1 MSWTHFKITEFGIR
15 TTPKVN
21 VVVAVIGTWYPKVNI
36 LTIEKNNPAHLGE
49 PFDVLKYQV
58 TDGTLVSNVTNL
70 VVDCPPDLLVS
81 PTSSNDTV
89 VAATEIT
96 YDVIDNIPYSNGVD
110 RIRIVDFEN
119 IGSLELNGIGIFPG
133 VTIFHY
139 DFENLKYTTNLGI
152 GIPYQKIQYQVGN
165 SAGFNPTIYE
175 LEYNIAGLSSLME
188 LTEDTGQT
196 DMDIDNPPN
205 PDTNYKEATF
215 KITNGVPFAEAEI
228 EIIINLAATAF
239 PGGGSQNSVIVTAN
253 GTSFDY
259 QANTTETKTV
269 TLDADGE
276 CLFELQSGF
285 LIGDVVTGDITFN
298 LLTIDSDP
306 LLVHGMNNS
315 VLYTYS
321 F

>member
-1 MSWTHFKITEFGIR
+1 MAWTHFKITEFGIR

-21 VVVAVIGTWYPKVNI
+21 GVVAVIGTWYPHVNI
-36 LTIEKNNPAHLGE
+36 LSIEKNNPTHLGE

-58 TDGTLVSNVTNL
+58 TDGTLVSNIANL

-110 RIRIVDFEN
+110 RIRIVAFELA
-119 IGSLELNGIGIFPG
+119 GSLQLNGINVFPG
-133 VTIFHY
+133 IVVFHY
-139 DFENLKYTTNLGI
+139 DFENLKYTTDLGI
-152 GIPYQKIQYQVGN
+152 GVPYQKIQYQVGN
-165 SAGFNPTIYE
+165 SSGFNPTIYE
-175 LEYNIAGLSSLME
+175 LDYNIVGLSSLME

-196 DMDIDNPPN
+196 DMDVDNPPN

-215 KITNGVPFAEAEI
+215 KITNGVPFADAEI
-228 EIIINLAATAF
+228 EIIINLAASAF

-306 LLVHGMNNS
+306 LLVDNGNDS
-315 VLYTYS
+315 VVYTYS

>member
-1 MSWTHFKITEFGIR
+1 MAWTHFKITEFGIR

-21 VVVAVIGTWYPKVNI
+21 GVVAVIGTWYPKVNI

-58 TDGTLVSNVTNL
+58 TDGEIVSNTANL
-70 VVDCPPDLLVS
+70 VVDCPPDLS
-81 PTSSNDTV
+81 IAPTSSNQNIT
-89 VAATEIT
+89 AAVSTT

-152 GIPYQKIQYQVGN
+152 GVPYQKIQYQVGN
-165 SAGFNPTIYE
+165 SAGFNPTIYK

-188 LTEDTGQT
+188 LTEDTGQV
-196 DMDIDNPPN
+196 DFDIDNPPN

-215 KITNGVPFAEAEI
+215 KITNGVPFADAEI

-239 PGGGSQNSVIVTAN
+239 PGGGSQNSVIITAN

-259 QANTTETKTV
+259 QANTTVTKTI

-298 LLTIDSDP
+298 LLSIDSDP
-306 LLVHGMNNS
+306 LLVNGLNNS
-315 VLYTYS
+315 VIYTYS

>member
-21 VVVAVIGTWYPKVNI
+21 GVVAVIGTWYPKANI

-58 TDGTLVSNVTNL
+58 TDGQLTSNTANII
-70 VVDCPPDLLVS
+70 VDCPPNILVE
-81 PTSSNDTV
+81 PTSSNDV
-89 VAATEIT
+89 VTAAVSTT
-96 YDVIDNIPYSNGVD
+96 YDVIDNIPYSSGVD

-152 GIPYQKIQYQVGN
+152 GVPYQKIQYQVGN

-188 LTEDTGQT
+188 LTEDTGQV
-196 DMDIDNPPN
+196 DFDVDNPPN

-239 PGGGSQNSVIVTAN
+239 PGGGSPNSVIVTAN
-253 GTSFDY
+253 GVSFDY
-259 QANTTETKTV
+259 QANVTETKTV

-298 LLTIDSDP
+298 LLSINSDP
-306 LLVHGMNNS
+306 LLVDSGNDS
-315 VLYTYS
+315 VIYTYS

>member
-1 MSWTHFKITEFGIR
+1 MAWTHFKITEFGIR

-21 VVVAVIGTWYPKVNI
+21 GVVAVVGTWYPHVNI
-36 LTIEKNNPAHLGE
+36 LSIEKNNPTHLGE

-58 TDGTLVSNVTNL
+58 TDGTLVSNIANL

-110 RIRIVDFEN
+110 RIRIVAFELA
-119 IGSLELNGIGIFPG
+119 GSLQLNGINVFPG
-133 VTIFHY
+133 IVVFHY
-139 DFENLKYTTNLGI
+139 DFENLKYTTDLGI
-152 GIPYQKIQYQVGN
+152 GVPYQKIQYQVGN

-196 DMDIDNPPN
+196 DMDVYNPPN

-215 KITNGVPFAEAEI
+215 KITNGVPFADAEI

-306 LLVHGMNNS
+306 LLVDSGNDS
-315 VLYTYS
+315 VVYTYS

>member
-1 MSWTHFKITEFGIR
+1 MAWTHFKITELGIR

-21 VVVAVIGTWYPKVNI
+21 GVVAVIGTWYPRVNV
-36 LTIEKNNPAHLGE
+36 LTVHKNNSAHLGE

-58 TDGTLVSNVTNL
+58 TDGEITSNTANL

-89 VAATEIT
+89 VASTEIT

-110 RIRIVDFEN
+110 RIKIVNFTN
-119 IGSLELNGIGIFPG
+119 VGSLELNGIAIFPG
-133 VTIFHY
+133 ITIFHY

-165 SAGFNPTIYE
+165 STGFNPIIYE
-175 LEYNIAGLSSLME
+175 LDYNIVGLSSLLE

-196 DMDIDNPPN
+196 DFDIDNPPN
-205 PDTNYKEATF
+205 PDTNFKEATF
-215 KITNGVPFAEAEI
+215 KITNGVPFAEAEV

-239 PGGGSQNSVIVTAN
+239 PGGTSQNSVIITAN
-253 GTSFDY
+253 GNSFDY
-259 QANTTETKTV
+259 QANVTETKTI

-285 LIGDVVTGDITFN
+285 LIGDVVTGNITFN

-306 LLVHGMNNS
+306 LLVDTLNDS
-315 VLYTYS
+315 VVYTYS